1 MSHGCNSCRNCGRF
15 MVICSWQA
23 AEVLR
28 RRSKTRD
35 SEISAES
42 CMKLQ
47 AAEAR
52 LTELK
57 STVMALGR
65 EATVAMSS
73 VESQQ
78 QEITAQRLF
87 SMVLHAFLLSSLCM
101 GAFVCTTLSAYDDLS
116 ASGTTIYS
124 G

>member
-1 MSHGCNSCRNCGRF
+1 
-15 MVICSWQA
+15 
-23 AEVLR
+23 
-28 RRSKTRD
+28 
-35 SEISAES
+35 
-42 CMKLQ
+42 MKLQ

-65 EATVAMSS
+65 EATAAMSS
-73 VESQQ
+73 VENQQ

-87 SMVLHAFLLSSLCM
+87 SMVLHAFLLSS
-101 GAFVCTTLSAYDDLS
+101 FFPAYDDLL

>member
-1 MSHGCNSCRNCGRF
+1 MSRGYNSGRNCGRF
-15 MVICSWQA
+15 MVLCSWQA

-42 CMKLQ
+42 CVKLR

-57 STVMALGR
+57 STMMSLGR
-65 EATVAMSS
+65 EATAAMSS
-73 VESQQ
+73 VENQQ
-78 QEITAQRLF
+78 QQITVQRLF
-87 SMVLHAFLLSSLCM
+87 SMVLHAILLSPLCVS
-101 GAFVCTTLSAYDDLS
+101 VCS
-116 ASGTTIYS
+116 
-124 G
+124 